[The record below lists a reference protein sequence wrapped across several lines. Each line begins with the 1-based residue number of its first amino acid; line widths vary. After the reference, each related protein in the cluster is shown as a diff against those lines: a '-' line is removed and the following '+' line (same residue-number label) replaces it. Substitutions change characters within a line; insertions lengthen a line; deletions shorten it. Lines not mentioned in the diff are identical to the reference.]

1 MEQNKNL
8 DSVMETG
15 DHFKNGASLKSQ
27 MNKEK
32 EDFRFMKR
40 NSMYLIQI
48 LVILSILVGVVGCKA
63 RRPRQPPVRPIESFV
78 EGDGGWVSVII
89 NRNIKY
95 ELAFD
100 DVLSI
105 VTRNFE
111 IDMISAEAGYI
122 RTKWNTTYIRMSDG
136 SIRRDYRVRVT
147 IRMSRERM
155 RVEINAE
162 AERMIRDYW
171 RKGYD
176 TRLLETMRQD
186 IAGVVG
192 M

>member
-1 MEQNKNL
+1 M
-8 DSVMETG
+8 G
-15 DHFKNGASLKSQ
+15 
-27 MNKEK
+27 
-32 EDFRFMKR
+32 
-40 NSMYLIQI
+40 
-48 LVILSILVGVVGCKA
+48 
-63 RRPRQPPVRPIESFV
+63 
-78 EGDGGWVSVII
+78 
-89 NRNIKY
+89 NIKY

-111 IDMISAEAGYI
+111 IDMISPEAGYI

-147 IRMSRERM
+147 IRMSKERM

-171 RKGYD
+171 RRGYD

-186 IAGVVG
+186 IAGIVG